1 MARMLTTVVIAYL
14 VTHLTYLIANYYPT
28 RDLGIVLGSVVEI
41 TIWLFVCAVAYT
53 ALGKIPSMRSTQ
65 A

>member
-14 VTHLTYLIANYYPT
+14 VTHLVYLIANYYPT
-28 RDLGIVLGSVVEI
+28 RDLGVALGTVVELVV
-41 TIWLFVCAVAYT
+41 WLFVCAVAYT
-53 ALGKIPSMRSTQ
+53 ALGKLPSMRSRQ